1 MSAETIELVVP
12 AGRDWAGVARLVLG
26 GVGDRFD
33 LGFDELDDL
42 QLAVER
48 LLAEAGAQD
57 ELRIAV
63 DLSEGCLTTR
73 IGPLSKTTIVEALQ
87 GPESRPGDL
96 NLRRVLETVV
106 DAFAVE
112 EVNRDGLYVTLDKR
126 VHGIR

>member
-1 MSAETIELVVP
+1 M
-12 AGRDWAGVARLVLG
+12 LG